1 MVEVPEYLLERS
13 RQRRLELT
21 GSAGESPAP
30 ADAPAPAQTAAASAP
45 AVAAAPAALPEIPPA
60 PPPPPPPKPKPWIQ
74 AALSR
79 NKIPYWVMPVLLFL
93 PIWAYIYVGTLEE
106 PTRAVTGI
114 IAEGQEVFQAK
125 CAACHTASGGGS
137 SSGPKLSD
145 GEVLLTFPDDAE
157 NLGLAQHV
165 HWVLQGTNGIG
176 EGNPYGAPERERTA
190 GWFANMPG
198 HAGDLSARE
207 ILAVVLYERVT
218 HGASELAAT
227 LAPITDDAL
236 NAGTLELPENF
247 SEETSVEDTAAI
259 LAPLQ
264 PAGEQAAGEGES

>member
-21 GSAGESPAP
+21 GSAG
-30 ADAPAPAQTAAASAP
+30 DAPAGDAAPASAAPATASAP
-45 AVAAAPAALPEIPPA
+45 AAPAAAPSSLPAIPPA
-60 PPPPPPPKPKPWIQ
+60 PAPPPPPKPKPWVQ

-79 NKIPYWVMPVLLFL
+79 SKIPYWVMPVLLFL

-106 PTRAVTGI
+106 PTRAATGI
-114 IAEGQEVFQAK
+114 IAEGEEVFQSK

-137 SSGPKLSD
+137 SSGPKLNE

-176 EGNPYGAPERERTA
+176 EGNPYGAPERGREA

-198 HAGDLSARE
+198 HANDLSARE

-236 NAGTLELPENF
+236 NEGTLELPENF
-247 SEETSVEDTAAI
+247 SEETSVEDAAALLSPL
-259 LAPLQ
+259 LASD
-264 PAGEQAAGEGES
+264 EGES